1 VPETRR
7 STIVFALTGVILLAL
22 GIRTG
27 VAAIAPLAPSM
38 DLDLAMEGLPL
49 GIIGTI
55 PPIAYALAA
64 WFSPWLAQKVGLET
78 AAIAVGVL
86 GALAHVWRGASPTFL
101 SLFVATAVLMI
112 AAGVGNVILPGLVKL
127 YTPNAIGGVTAAYGT
142 AMALSSSA
150 PSFLGVWMADLAGWR
165 VSLGAWA
172 IISIVGAIPWLLVLP
187 FAKRRGLAEA
197 ELAGGLAAGS
207 PKVSLSKAPTAV
219 AIMTIFAVSSALA
232 YTWFALLPQ
241 LLIDEAGMSVEQA
254 ALGLGIFTI
263 AGLPLSLIIPPLA
276 HRVGW
281 SSILTG
287 VAAASAMAGMAGLLV
302 APGAATYLWVIL
314 IALGPLTFP
323 LSLTLIG
330 LRTSNHLSALVLSG
344 YVNKMGYLFSAAG
357 PLVVGFVVQVTDSWT
372 ISVLFLMAVI
382 LMEVPAIWVLA
393 RERSVDD
400 ELAERNAS
408 AHLSN

>member
-64 WFSPWLAQKVGLET
+64 WFAPWLAQKVGLEN

-86 GALAHVWRGASPTFL
+86 GALAHVWRGVSPTFL
-101 SLFVATAVLMI
+101 SLFAATAVLMV

-127 YTPNAIGGVTAAYGT
+127 YAPHAIGSVTAAYGT
-142 AMALSSSA
+142 AMAVSSSA
-150 PSFLGVWMADLAGWR
+150 PSFFGVWMADLAGWR

-197 ELAGGLAAGS
+197 ELAGGLAAGP
-207 PKVSLSKAPTAV
+207 PKVSLSKSPTAV
-219 AIMTIFAVSSALA
+219 AIMTIFAVSGAMA

-254 ALGLGIFTI
+254 ALALGIFTI
-263 AGLPLSLIIPPLA
+263 TGLPMSLIIPPLA

-287 VAAASAMAGMAGLLV
+287 VAVACGMAGMVGLLI
-302 APGAATYLWVIL
+302 APTFAPYLWVVL
-314 IALGPLTFP
+314 LAFGPLTFP
-323 LSLTLIG
+323 LALTLIG
-330 LRTSNHLSALVLSG
+330 LRTANHLSALVLSG
-344 YVNKMGYLFSAAG
+344 YVNKIGYLFSAAG
-357 PLVVGFVVQVTDSWT
+357 PLVVGFVLQVTDSWT
-372 ISVLFLMAVI
+372 VSVLFLMAVI

-400 ELAERNAS
+400 ERAETDAS

>member
-1 VPETRR
+1 
-7 STIVFALTGVILLAL
+7 
-22 GIRTG
+22 
-27 VAAIAPLAPSM
+27 M

-64 WFSPWLAQKVGLET
+64 WFAPWLAQKVGLET

-86 GALAHVWRGASPTFL
+86 GALAHVWRGVSPTFL
-101 SLFVATAVLMI
+101 SLFAATAVLMV

-127 YTPNAIGGVTAAYGT
+127 YAPHAIGSVTAAYGT
-142 AMALSSSA
+142 AMAVSSSA
-150 PSFLGVWMADLAGWR
+150 PSFFGVWMADLAGWR

-197 ELAGGLAAGS
+197 ELAGGLAAGP
-207 PKVSLSKAPTAV
+207 PKVSLSKSPTAV
-219 AIMTIFAVSSALA
+219 AIMTIFAVSGAMA

-254 ALGLGIFTI
+254 ALALGIFTI
-263 AGLPLSLIIPPLA
+263 TGLPMSLIIPPLA

-287 VAAASAMAGMAGLLV
+287 VAVACGMAGMVGLLI
-302 APGAATYLWVIL
+302 APTFAPYLWVVL
-314 IALGPLTFP
+314 LAFGPLTFP
-323 LSLTLIG
+323 LALTLIG
-330 LRTSNHLSALVLSG
+330 LRTANHLSALVLSG
-344 YVNKMGYLFSAAG
+344 YVNKIGYLFSAAG
-357 PLVVGFVVQVTDSWT
+357 PLVVGFVLQVTDSWT
-372 ISVLFLMAVI
+372 VSVLFLMAVI

-400 ELAERNAS
+400 ERAETDAS

>member
-1 VPETRR
+1 
-7 STIVFALTGVILLAL
+7 
-22 GIRTG
+22 
-27 VAAIAPLAPSM
+27 M

-86 GALAHVWRGASPTFL
+86 GALAHVWRGVSPTFL
-101 SLFVATAVLMI
+101 SLFAATAVLMV

-127 YTPNAIGGVTAAYGT
+127 YAPHAIGSVTAAYGT
-142 AMALSSSA
+142 AMAVSSSA
-150 PSFLGVWMADLAGWR
+150 PSFFGVWMADLAGWR

-197 ELAGGLAAGS
+197 ELAGGLAAGP
-207 PKVSLSKAPTAV
+207 PKVSLSKSPTAV
-219 AIMTIFAVSSALA
+219 AIMTIFAVSGAMA

-254 ALGLGIFTI
+254 ALALGIFTI
-263 AGLPLSLIIPPLA
+263 TGLPMSLIIPPLA

-287 VAAASAMAGMAGLLV
+287 VAVACGMAGMVGLLI
-302 APGAATYLWVIL
+302 APTFAPYLWVVL
-314 IALGPLTFP
+314 LAFGPLTFP
-323 LSLTLIG
+323 LALTLIG
-330 LRTSNHLSALVLSG
+330 LRTANHLSALVLSG
-344 YVNKMGYLFSAAG
+344 YVNKIGYLFSAAG
-357 PLVVGFVVQVTDSWT
+357 PLVVGFVLQVTDSWT
-372 ISVLFLMAVI
+372 VSVLFLMAVI

-400 ELAERNAS
+400 ERAETDAS

>member
-7 STIVFALTGVILLAL
+7 SIAVLALTGIILLAL

-27 VAAIAPLAPSM
+27 VAAISPLAPAM
-38 DLDLAMEGLPL
+38 DLDVAMEGLPL

-55 PPIAYALAA
+55 PPIAYALSA
-64 WFSPWLAQKVGLET
+64 WFSPWLAKKVGLET

-86 GALAHVWRGASPTFL
+86 GALAHVWRGVSPTFL

-127 YTPNAIGGVTAAYGT
+127 YAPRAIGRVTAAYGT
-142 AMALSSSA
+142 AMAISSSA
-150 PSFLGVWMADLAGWR
+150 PSFFGVWMADLAGWR

-172 IISIVGAIPWLLVLP
+172 LISIVGAIPWLLVLP
-187 FAKRRGLAEA
+187 FAKRRGAAEA
-197 ELAGGLAAGS
+197 ELAGGLAARS
-207 PKVSLSKAPTAV
+207 SSISLSRSPTAV
-219 AIMTIFAVSSALA
+219 AIMTIFAVSGAMA

-241 LLIDEAGMSVEQA
+241 LLIDEAGMSVEEA
-254 ALGLGIFTI
+254 ALSLGIFTI
-263 AGLPLSLIIPPLA
+263 TGLPMSLIIPPLA
-276 HRVGW
+276 HRSGW
-281 SSILTG
+281 SGILTG
-287 VAAASAMAGMAGLLV
+287 VAVVCGLAGMVGLLV
-302 APGAATYLWVIL
+302 APTVATYLWVVL
-314 IALGPLTFP
+314 LALGPLTFP

-357 PLVVGFVVQVTDSWT
+357 PLVVGFVLQVSGSWT
-372 ISVLFLMAVI
+372 ISVFFLMIVI
-382 LMEVPAIWVLA
+382 LLEVPAIWVLG

-400 ELAERNAS
+400 ELAEKAGS
-408 AHLSN
+408 AHLST

>member
-1 VPETRR
+1 MPETRR

-64 WFSPWLAQKVGLET
+64 WFAPWLAQKVGLET

-86 GALAHVWRGASPTFL
+86 GALAHVWRGVSPTFL
-101 SLFVATAVLMI
+101 SLFAATAVLMV

-127 YTPNAIGGVTAAYGT
+127 YAPHAIGSVTAAYGT
-142 AMALSSSA
+142 AMAVSSSA
-150 PSFLGVWMADLAGWR
+150 PSFFGVWMADLAGWR

-197 ELAGGLAAGS
+197 ELAGGLAAGP
-207 PKVSLSKAPTAV
+207 PKVSLSKSPTAV
-219 AIMTIFAVSSALA
+219 AIMTIFAVSGAMA

-254 ALGLGIFTI
+254 ALALGIFTI
-263 AGLPLSLIIPPLA
+263 TGLPMSLIIPPLA

-287 VAAASAMAGMAGLLV
+287 VAVACGMAGMVGLLI
-302 APGAATYLWVIL
+302 APTFAPYLWVVL
-314 IALGPLTFP
+314 LAFGPLTFP
-323 LSLTLIG
+323 LALTLI
-330 LRTSNHLSALVLSG
+330 
-344 YVNKMGYLFSAAG
+344 
-357 PLVVGFVVQVTDSWT
+357 
-372 ISVLFLMAVI
+372 
-382 LMEVPAIWVLA
+382 
-393 RERSVDD
+393 
-400 ELAERNAS
+400 
-408 AHLSN
+408 